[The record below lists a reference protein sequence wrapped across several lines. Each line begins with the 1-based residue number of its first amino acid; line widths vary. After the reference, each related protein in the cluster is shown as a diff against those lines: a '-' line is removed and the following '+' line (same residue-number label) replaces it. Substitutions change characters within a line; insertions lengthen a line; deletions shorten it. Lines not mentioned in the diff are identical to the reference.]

1 MPSFGKR
8 SSNILKSVHPDI
20 ILVLNEVIT
29 YFDFSVISGHRGQ
42 KEQTDIFNAGN
53 SKTPWPQS
61 KHNKAPSWAVDIAP
75 YPVDWDYVKQ
85 FIYLAGHIMSTA
97 HRFGVPMRW
106 GGDWSMNNMRTRHVF
121 KDWGHFELKG

>member
-1 MPSFGKR
+1 MPSFGKL
-8 SSNILKSVHPDI
+8 STNILKTVHPDI

-61 KHNKAPSWAVDIAP
+61 KHNKVPSWAVDIAP
-75 YPVDWDYVKQ
+75 YPVDWDYVEQ
-85 FIYLAGHIMSTA
+85 FIYLAGHIMA
-97 HRFGVPMRW
+97 AARKFNVPLRW
-106 GGDWSMNNMRTRHVF
+106 GGDWSMNNMRTRHSF